1 MQSAFIADQVREPT
15 RPSSRRRTASE
26 KSLLKAHLP
35 AAIAGAASCWAFTR
49 CGPRAAASFAGFV
62 PAYHD
67 ARLRAKNSLFKFNGD
82 VFAQIR
88 AALHAAAAASTSS
101 QHIAKA
107 EELAKDFAQ
116 ILERRALEP
125 TT

>member
-1 MQSAFIADQVREPT
+1 M
-15 RPSSRRRTASE
+15 TA
-26 KSLLKAHLP
+26 H
-35 AAIAGAASCWAFTR
+35 
-49 CGPRAAASFAGFV
+49 
-62 PAYHD
+62 HD
-67 ARLRAKNSLFKFNGD
+67 ARLGAERSLFELERY